1 MVPATISSMAARGL
15 GVDESTLRRWEERGL
30 IPTEDLP
37 GGVPRF
43 RPEDVEALEV
53 QVFSD
58 FPAIVEEELPL
69 VSVEKVDG

>member
-1 MVPATISSMAARGL
+1 MAARGL
-15 GVDESTLRRWEERGL
+15 GVHESTLGHWEERGL
-30 IPTEDLP
+30 IPSGDLP

-43 RPEDVEALEV
+43 RPEVVEA

-58 FPAIVEEELPL
+58 FPPIAEEELPL

>member
-1 MVPATISSMAARGL
+1 MAARGL

-30 IPTEDLP
+30 IPTGELP
-37 GGVPRF
+37 RAGVLRF

-69 VSVEKVDG
+69 VSVGKVDG

>member
-1 MVPATISSMAARGL
+1 VH
-15 GVDESTLRRWEERGL
+15 ESTLGHWEERGL
-30 IPTEDLP
+30 IPSGDLP

-69 VSVEKVDG
+69 MSVGTVDG